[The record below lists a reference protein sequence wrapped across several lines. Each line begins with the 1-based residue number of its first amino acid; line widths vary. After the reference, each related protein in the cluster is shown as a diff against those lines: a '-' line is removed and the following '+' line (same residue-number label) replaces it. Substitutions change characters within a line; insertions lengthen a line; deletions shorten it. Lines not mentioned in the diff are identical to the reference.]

1 MRFWAMDNHAAARG
15 VRVASAGK
23 RPLVIARLA
32 AFAGKNENWRDRN
45 DRGAVLVLAL
55 VFLVVAALALTALVT
70 FAGTGL
76 VATAGLTPQRGL
88 QYGADGATEIAIQHI
103 RKLATDY
110 TTFKNCLGPT
120 SKSSVTLSQWQVTAK
135 YRVYCQGKSVPDTAL
150 STVTKITGTVITTSR
165 LFTATHTSFLGYGVR
180 GANIPTT
187 PIPTIVA
194 ETTTAHTVTMS
205 RPAKTGK
212 PGKQI
217 QLLSPFQRLVTFFAC
232 RGTKTGP
239 TTSTACTTAAK
250 AQTHYLVKALI
261 GFGDRPKTGKAK
273 CATHVTT
280 TCGESVTVRQW
291 TVSYA
296 NH

>member
-1 MRFWAMDNHAAARG
+1 MDNHSPARG
-15 VRVASAGK
+15 VKVVSTAQRLSRVA
-23 RPLVIARLA
+23 RLG
-32 AFAGKNENWRDRN
+32 AFAGKNGDWRDR
-45 DRGAVLVLAL
+45 DERGAVLVLAL

-88 QYGADGATEIAIQHI
+88 QYGADGATEIAIQNI

-110 TTFKNCLGPT
+110 ATFKNCLGPT

-135 YRVYCQGKSVPDTAL
+135 YRVYCQGKTVPDTAI

-165 LFTATHTSFLGYGVR
+165 LFTSTHTSFLGYGVR

-194 ETTTAHTVTMS
+194 ESTTAHTVTMS
-205 RPAKTGK
+205 QSAKAPK
-212 PGKQI
+212 PGKQQI
-217 QLLSPFQRLVTFFAC
+217 QLLSPFQRLVTFYAC

-261 GFGDRPKTGKAK
+261 GFGDRPKSGTTK
-273 CATHVTT
+273 CAAHVTT
-280 TCGESVTVRQW
+280 TCGETVTVRQW

-296 NH
+296 NN